1 MKKKKIPLNRPHE
14 ICTGNVITSVV
25 SFSNITSKQTRK
37 ANLVEIYQ
45 ILGSQDTNIK

>member
-14 ICTGNVITSVV
+14 ICTGNGITRVV

-45 ILGSQDTNIK
+45 ILGSQDTNVK